1 MADQGFDWNPVANGI
16 AAAGS
21 YFGATR
27 QNAEMR
33 KEGLRN
39 RRFAE
44 RMSNTAVQRR
54 VDDLKAAGLNPGLAY
69 ESQASSPSGTNVG
82 QGDPIG
88 DAGAAYRAA
97 SQQRQEMAIAR
108 AQSNADLQLKQ
119 GQAEIMGLQKANI
132 LADTDQK
139 ISNQRLLDQ
148 ALAFNTKKQ
157 PADLARAAAEAAAV
171 EYQNSERKYGA
182 QFAERL
188 GIFGPLLK
196 ALPILIRPR

>member
-1 MADQGFDWNPVANGI
+1 MADGFDWNPVANGI

-69 ESQASSPSGTNVG
+69 DSQASTPAGTNVG

-88 DAGAAYRAA
+88 DAGAAYRAS

-108 AQSNADLQLKQ
+108 AQSKADLQLKE
-119 GQAEIMGLQKANI
+119 GQKELMGVQKANI
-132 LADTDQK
+132 LNDTDVK
-139 ISNQRLLDQ
+139 IWNARLAEQ
-148 ALAFNTKKQ
+148 AFKFNNARQ
-157 PADLARAAAEAAAV
+157 PSDLARAAAEAAAV
-171 EYQNSERKYGA
+171 QYSNTERKYGA

-196 ALPILIRPR
+196 SLPILIRPR

>member
-1 MADQGFDWNPVANGI
+1 MDWDPIANGI

-21 YFGATR
+21 LFGATR

-33 KEGLRN
+33 KEGARN
-39 RRFAE
+39 RKFSE

-69 ESQASSPSGTNVG
+69 DSQASTPTGTNVG

-88 DAGAAYRAA
+88 DAGAAYRASA
-97 SQQRQEMAIAR
+97 EQRQNMRIQR
-108 AQSNADLQLKQ
+108 AQSDADLQLKQ
-119 GQAEIMGLQKANI
+119 GQKELMGVQKANI
-132 LADTDQK
+132 LNDTDQK
-139 ISNQRLLDQ
+139 IWNARLLEQ
-148 ALAFNTKKQ
+148 QFKFNNARQ

-171 EYQNSERKYGA
+171 QYLNSERKYGA